1 MPVACSRI
9 YTERMRGNTMIVPMI
24 DDMTSQQSESEF
36 EVETAR
42 VIEGGGEGGC
52 CVLLLVMMK

>member
-1 MPVACSRI
+1 
-9 YTERMRGNTMIVPMI
+9 MIVPMI